1 MRQLQ
6 LDYRGDKMNES
17 VNSGVILSLLGK
29 LSKSFQKSV
38 MNLVDKGLNVD
49 EVKESSDGGIIFRAV
64 SGKGTMIKVKGI
76 PSAGNKKLFDIYIKS
91 KDGKKQK
98 YLGVK
103 PEDIDNKITEFFDK
117 EYGET
122 LEYGY
127 QDAKEDKEEHGETQ
141 DIDTSDFEDT
151 NSSKKLLVKLKKS
164 ISASE
169 TLVDLVAVT
178 ANYNAC
184 EAMNDLNQV
193 VCNDAFVATIPNEA
207 TCFEIVPDETGYEV
221 NPCEEFKCEDPFS
234 FILKAGFS
242 AMLKLQMLH
251 WNIKGINFREVH
263 NMIGD
268 FVYKISYQL
277 DSISEI
283 AMQTRD
289 LSPNVIELLQGE
301 TYNNTIPSSEVAAVE
316 CARQIIMDFVDT
328 MNLYYPNFDHDVQ
341 SVLDNYIADW
351 KSEAQ
356 YKLRAM
362 SFPIGLSG

>member
-1 MRQLQ
+1 MS
-6 LDYRGDKMNES
+6 EP
-17 VNSGVILSLLGK
+17 VNSGIILSLLGK

-38 MNLVDKGLNVD
+38 MNLVDKGLKVD
-49 EVKESSDGGIIFRAV
+49 DVKESSDGGIIFRAV

-76 PSAGNKKLFDIYIKS
+76 PSSGDKNLFDIYIKS
-91 KDGKKQK
+91 KDGKKKK
-98 YLGVK
+98 YLGIK
-103 PEDIDNKITEFFDK
+103 PEDIDKKITEFFDK
-117 EYGET
+117 EYGEA

-127 QDAKEDKEEHGETQ
+127 KDAKEDKEEHGETR
-141 DIDTSDFEDT
+141 DIDTSEFEDA

-164 ISASE
+164 VNASE
-169 TLVDLVAVT
+169 TMVDLVAVN
-178 ANYNAC
+178 ANYNAS

-193 VCNDAFVATIPNEA
+193 VCSDEFVATIPNEA

-221 NPCEEFKCEDPFS
+221 NRCEEFQCGDPFAC
-234 FILKAGFS
+234 ILKTGFS

-277 DSISEI
+277 DNISEI

-289 LSPNVIELLQGE
+289 LSPNVLELLQGE
-301 TYNNTIPSSEVAAVE
+301 TYNNVIPESETAAVE
-316 CARQIIMDFVDT
+316 CARIIIMNFVET
-328 MNLYYPNFDHDVQ
+328 MNLYYPNFDHDIQ
-341 SVLDNYIADW
+341 SVLDNYISDW

-362 SFPIGLSG
+362 SYPVSMSM